1 MRRGFATPGGLVGN
15 RGNFGAGNCDKL
27 LQIWQRSI
35 ALVKKLA
42 KRSIA
47 LVKKIGKTLDR
58 TCKKIGKTLDRTY
71 EKLGNNRA
79 CGKIC

>member
-15 RGNFGAGNCDKL
+15 RGNFGAGNCDEL

-47 LVKKIGKTLDR
+47 LVG
-58 TCKKIGKTLDRTY
+58 
-71 EKLGNNRA
+71 KLGNDRP

>member
-15 RGNFGAGNCDKL
+15 RGNFGAGNCDEL

-47 LVKKIGKTLDR
+47 LVKKLAKRSIALVG
-58 TCKKIGKTLDRTY
+58 
-71 EKLGNNRA
+71 KLGNDRP